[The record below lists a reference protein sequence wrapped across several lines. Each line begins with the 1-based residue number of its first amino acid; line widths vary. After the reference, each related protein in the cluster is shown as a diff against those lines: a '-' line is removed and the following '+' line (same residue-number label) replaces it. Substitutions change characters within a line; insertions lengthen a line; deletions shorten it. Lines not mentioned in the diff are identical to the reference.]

1 MKNCLVYYIH
11 NLVGRNWLIIN
22 NYLFIGNNNVFPLG
36 NKLTISENP
45 FDSNNHN
52 YYYKNDNN
60 NNNNNRA
67 EWSTGTI
74 RIGNHVIS
82 SAIWNK

>member
-11 NLVGRNWLIIN
+11 NLVGHNLLIIN
-22 NYLFIGNNNVFPLG
+22 NYLFIGINNFFPLG

-52 YYYKNDNN
+52 IIKRMIIIPVSNG
-60 NNNNNRA
+60 NRA

-74 RIGNHVIS
+74 QGVIR
-82 SAIWNK
+82 

>member
-11 NLVGRNWLIIN
+11 NLVGHNWLIIN
-22 NYLFIGNNNVFPLG
+22 NYLFIGNNNLFPLG

-45 FDSNNHN
+45 FDSNNHHIM
-52 YYYKNDNN
+52 KRMIIITIISIG
-60 NNNNNRA
+60 NRA

-74 RIGNHVIS
+74 
-82 SAIWNK
+82 